1 MTAYIAILDLK
12 IPAGNPAVFFPQSH
26 YIQIRI
32 LAVQLPDGDVILV
45 TKRPGW
51 PSWVGL
57 EPHEFTCGFKNANFL
72 SDNIAGSKGHVFS
85 RSHYILFLL
94 WDPIACRPTYIPY
107 IPISAST
114 RSVCEGFL
122 LHGKRNGWFDLHVL
136 HLSVHFY
143 SLLSHPVSVCL
154 CQMPWLNDFA
164 QIAS

>member
-122 LHGKRNGWFDLHVL
+122 LHGKRNGWFDFACLAPLCAFLFTIIPSCVC
-136 HLSVHFY
+136 
-143 SLLSHPVSVCL
+143 VSMSDAL
-154 CQMPWLNDFA
+154 A
-164 QIAS
+164 E